1 MEDHNDPRPVQPSG
15 SDLIFLSFFPIGV
28 LSERGQFEDLR
39 ELRFADRRR
48 ELVIHASGR
57 LGLPTP
63 TDADVLL
70 GLLHETVTR
79 GYPEKVPFSRYQLL
93 PKIGWQ
99 RNTERYERFDL
110 SLKRLTGT
118 TYFTRNYYP
127 DEQGRM
133 KVEQDGF
140 HLLEEF
146 HHVTAA
152 DDERDPGP
160 SWIRWGGAIQRLFQ
174 RRYLKELDLER
185 YLQFKSVV
193 TKALYR
199 YLDTRRLDGKVVVS
213 ESLPIVAYERIGLSR
228 DYYPSQVKRKL
239 DLSHEELREAGF
251 LKDVTYERM
260 ADGQGEKVVWTLAS
274 RKETALS
281 KPAVRVSRQK
291 QEKPSEDPGA
301 AVRAEFDV
309 WWCSLPEAEQDRL
322 TEQAKAELIGEN
334 ATLVTYYQR
343 NPDRLFEALRPV
355 LWRLRGL
362 LSVT

>member
-28 LSERGQFEDLR
+28 LSERAQSEDLR

-48 ELVIHASGR
+48 ELMIHASGR
-57 LGLPTP
+57 LGLPIP

-70 GLLHETVTR
+70 GLLHETVTL

-93 PKIGWQ
+93 PRIGWQ

-110 SLKRLTGT
+110 ALKRLTGT

-133 KVEQDGF
+133 KVEQDGS

-152 DDERDPGP
+152 DDKRDPGP

-199 YLDTRRLDGKVVVS
+199 YLDTRRLDGKIVVS
-213 ESLPIVAYERIGLSR
+213 ERLPIVAYERIGLSR

-239 DLSHEELREAGF
+239 DLSHEELRAAGF
-251 LKDVTYERM
+251 LTNVWYERT
-260 ADGQGEKVVWTLAS
+260 ADGQGEKVVWTLTS
-274 RKETALS
+274 RKEVATP
-281 KPAVRVSRQK
+281 KPAVRTSRPRP
-291 QEKPSEDPGA
+291 EKSGEETGA
-301 AVRAEFDV
+301 AARAAFEA
-309 WWCSLPEAEQDRL
+309 WWCSLSEAEQDQL
-322 TEQAKAELIGEN
+322 TEQARAELIGEN
-334 ATLVTYYQR
+334 ATLVTYYRR
-343 NPDRLFEALRPV
+343 NPDRLFEALRPI
-355 LWRLRGL
+355 LQRRCP
-362 LSVT
+362 